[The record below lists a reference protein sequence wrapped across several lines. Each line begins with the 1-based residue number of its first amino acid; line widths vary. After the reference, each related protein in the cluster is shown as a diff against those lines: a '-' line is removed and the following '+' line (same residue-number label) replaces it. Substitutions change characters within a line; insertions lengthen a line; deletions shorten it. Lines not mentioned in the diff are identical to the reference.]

1 MFLNRIKKMAKIVIN
16 GIEYFSDTSI
26 SINGDTVT
34 VDGIEQNTKIPN
46 LVEIRVLEGT
56 IQNLITDRSVTCGD
70 VLGNID
76 AGGSVN
82 CDDVEGNITAGG
94 SVNCDDVEGDISA
107 GGSVNCDDVKG
118 SINAPKVRHG

>member
-1 MFLNRIKKMAKIVIN
+1 MAKIVIN
-16 GIEYFSDTSI
+16 GVEYFSDNSI

-34 VDGIEQNTKIPN
+34 VDGIEQNAKIPN
-46 LVEIRVLEGT
+46 LVEIRILEGT
-56 IQNLITDRSVTCGD
+56 IQNLITDRSVTCKNVG
-70 VLGNID
+70 GNIE

-94 SVNCDDVEGDISA
+94 SVNCDDVGGNIEA
-107 GGSVNCDDVKG
+107 GGSVNCDDVTG